1 LTHACSSSLSVSSAP
16 AELNKYGVD
25 LPRIRMVVL
34 GPTYDVRAV
43 ALFSEALQGVA
54 PPGADERKLEKAV
67 EALQA
72 LLDEKV
78 DETAEYADARRRQD
92 AVSSNLTANEQL
104 QMNRM
109 MTGAFSMGTQ
119 GAIWSSMVMLV
130 LGLGVLTLLRG
141 Q

>member
-1 LTHACSSSLSVSSAP
+1 
-16 AELNKYGVD
+16 
-25 LPRIRMVVL
+25 MVVL
-34 GPTYDVRAV
+34 GGNYDVRAV
-43 ALFSEALQGVA
+43 AVFSEALEKGSA
-54 PPGADERKLEKAV
+54 PAGADERKLEKAV

-78 DETAEYADARRRQD
+78 DESAEYADARRRQD
-92 AVSSNLTANEQL
+92 AVGSNLTANEQL
-104 QMNRM
+104 QLNRA
-109 MTGAFSMGTQ
+109 MTSAFSMGTQ